1 MLQTDD
7 VSGKI
12 PITAEETKFIG
23 ENIAQLLINVNAI
36 QKPALGLI
44 NSFLEVNKRIAEADK
59 GAFSLVGKMGLNE
72 EAAKRIKRTFGE
84 AYNELGLIG
93 ADFGTF
99 VKTQELFNTA
109 TGRNVVLTK
118 ENLNDLI
125 STNKVTGLAA
135 DTLLT
140 SFQNAGFSMSQITQN
155 MEKVVTLASSMGLNS
170 QVVSKLVTDNL
181 EKLNKFGFGN
191 GVEGLAKMAAKAAS
205 MRIDMK
211 SAFQVADDIF
221 NKGPE
226 AAIEISATLQRL
238 GATSGALLDPL
249 KLMDLAQNNLPE
261 LQNQL
266 VDLSKQYTV
275 FNEDTKQF
283 EIMPGARKQ
292 LNEVAKSLGISYE
305 EFAKMSLESS
315 KMEKK
320 LSEIDFSRFSLNMTE
335 EQKALITNMAEMNTQ
350 GEYVVKVKDENGEYI
365 EKAITQL
372 GQEDLVSLQ
381 KETLTEGEKM
391 YDIASQSLSQLERIG
406 NLQETFNNSLSTMLA
421 TGEYGNA
428 ILQTLAASN
437 EKLYGVNDA
446 SKNET
451 LKLLTI
457 NNKDM
462 NENAV
467 NMANSTK
474 SLIETASIGGAGN
487 LASATLALEDLGK
500 SMFDISKKGLGA
512 AYENTTPTDVL
523 KAVITTTAAQ
533 TAVDIGKE
541 IGQYITGE
549 KKITDL
555 LIPKSG
561 GDIAVTAD
569 GIHYSLDK
577 GDMLMAVNQQKLA
590 SAIGASSPSP
600 ILPTAVENNYAST
613 EVKKEST
620 PKELNVNIN
629 FTHES
634 KGADINVAQEFSK
647 SLRDNTSLQQQLVQ
661 QITENIKNYGLTA

>member
-1 MLQTDD
+1 MLVEDAGKKIILSNEELELIGKNLTDLGIKVAD
-7 VSGKI
+7 V
-12 PITAEETKFIG
+12 TKPVTD
-23 ENIAQLLINVNAI
+23 LV
-36 QKPALGLI
+36 K
-44 NSFLEVNKRIAEADK
+44 SFDEVNKRIAEADK

-72 EAAKRIKRTFGE
+72 KAAERIKRTFGE

-99 VKTQELFNTA
+99 VKTQEEFNTA
-109 TGRNVVLTK
+109 TSRNVILTK

-125 STNKVTGLAA
+125 TTNKVTGVASA
-135 DTLLT
+135 TLLT
-140 SFQNAGFSMSQITQN
+140 SFQNAGFSMSQITTN
-155 MEKVVTLASSMGLNS
+155 MEKVVTLASSMGVNS
-170 QVVSKLVTDNL
+170 QVVSKSVTENL

-226 AAIEISATLQRL
+226 AAIEISATLQRM

-249 KLMDLAQNNLPE
+249 KLMDLAQNNIPE

-292 LNEVAKSLGISYE
+292 LNEVAKSLGMSYE

-320 LSEIDFSRFSLNMTE
+320 LSEIDFSRFNMNMTE

-350 GEYVVKVKDENGEYI
+350 GEYVVKVKDEKGIEI
-365 EKAITQL
+365 EKAISELNQ
-372 GQEDLVSLQ
+372 GDLEELQ
-381 KETLTEGEKM
+381 KQTLTDGEKM

-406 NLQETFNNSLSTMLA
+406 NLQETVSNSMSTMLA
-421 TGEYGNA
+421 TGEVGNTV
-428 ILQTLAASN
+428 LQKLVEGN
-437 EKLYGVNDA
+437 DKLYGVTADNRMGGVLEVL
-446 SKNET
+446 S
-451 LKLLTI
+451 L
-457 NNKDM
+457 NNKEMSQTQVDLAKTM
-462 NENAV
+462 GEMIQAASEGDLATAGV
-467 NMANSTK
+467 KYAESFTK
-474 SLIETASIGGAGN
+474 MFGN
-487 LASATLALEDLGK
+487 VISPAIQKTGVGEDLK
-500 SMFDISKKGLGA
+500 SGNYEEIAAKIAIKQAAIAAATFVDDIMKYLKDPSKLFESKK
-512 AYENTTPTDVL
+512 
-523 KAVITTTAAQ
+523 
-533 TAVDIGKE
+533 
-541 IGQYITGE
+541 TG
-549 KKITDL
+549 DL
-555 LIPKSG
+555 
-561 GDIAVTAD
+561 AVTAD
-569 GIHYSLDK
+569 GIHYALDK
-577 GDMLMAVNQQKLA
+577 GDMLMAINQQKLA
-590 SAIGASSPSP
+590 SSIGASSPSP

>member
-1 MLQTDD
+1 MLQEDA
-7 VSGKI
+7 GKKI
-12 PITAEETKFIG
+12 VLGAEETKLIG
-23 ENIAQLLINVNAI
+23 SNLLDLAANISNVL
-36 QKPALGLI
+36 KPAQDLI
-44 NSFLEVNKRIAEADK
+44 VSFAEVGKRIGEADK
-59 GAFSLVGKMGLNE
+59 GAFQLVGKMGLNE
-72 EAAKRIKRTFGE
+72 KAAERIKRTFGE

-99 VKTQELFNTA
+99 VKTQESFNTA

-125 STNKVTGLAA
+125 SINKVTGIAA

-140 SFQNAGFSMSQITQN
+140 SFQNAGFSMSQIDEQ
-155 MEKVVTLASSMGLNS
+155 MLSVVKLASSMGLNS
-170 QVVSKLVTDNL
+170 QVVSKSVTENL

-292 LNEVAKSLGISYE
+292 LNEVAKSLGMSYE

-320 LSEIDFSRFSLNMTE
+320 LSEIDFSRFNMNMTE
-335 EQKALITNMAEMNTQ
+335 EQKSLITNMAEMNTQ
-350 GEYVVKVKDENGEYI
+350 GEYVVKVKDEKGVEI
-365 EKAITQL
+365 DKAISELNQ
-372 GQEDLVSLQ
+372 GDLEELQ
-381 KETLTEGEKM
+381 KQTLTEGEKM

-406 NLQETFNNSLSTMLA
+406 NLQETFANSYSTMLA
-421 TGEYGNA
+421 TSEYGNTY
-428 ILQTLAASN
+428 LQTLVAGN

-451 LKLLTI
+451 LKLFNLNNEAMKQSNADIANLT
-457 NNKDM
+457 K
-462 NENAV
+462 
-467 NMANSTK
+467 
-474 SLIETASIGGAGN
+474 
-487 LASATLALEDLGK
+487 LALEKAQEGKFAESAVLFKELGEQ
-500 SMFDISKKGLGA
+500 SFGQMKKGLDASYQDKTVASILTDAGINIIAKTGA
-512 AYENTTPTDVL
+512 ELVNSFVDFL
-523 KAVITTTAAQ
+523 K
-533 TAVDIGKE
+533 
-541 IGQYITGE
+541 TG
-549 KKITDL
+549 DL
-555 LIPKSG
+555 TSFIPKTPQK
-561 GDIAVTAD
+561 DIAITAD
-569 GIHYSLDK
+569 GMHYSLDK
-577 GDMLMAVNQQKLA
+577 GDMLMAINQEKLA

-600 ILPTAVENNYAST
+600 ILPTMVENNYASN

-661 QITENIKNYGLTA
+661 QISENIKNYGLTA

>member
-1 MLQTDD
+1 MLEEDA
-7 VSGKI
+7 GKKI
-12 PITAEETKFIG
+12 VLGAEETKLIG
-23 ENIAQLLINVNAI
+23 SNLLDLAANISNVL
-36 QKPALGLI
+36 KPAQDLI
-44 NSFLEVNKRIAEADK
+44 VSFAEVGKRIGEADK
-59 GAFSLVGKMGLNE
+59 GAFQLVGKMGLNE
-72 EAAKRIKRTFGE
+72 KAAERIKKTFGE

-99 VKTQELFNTA
+99 VKTQESFNTA

-125 STNKVTGLAA
+125 SINKVTGLAA

-140 SFQNAGFSMSQITQN
+140 SFQNAGFSMSQIDEQ
-155 MEKVVTLASSMGLNS
+155 MLSVVKLASSMGLNS
-170 QVVSKLVTDNL
+170 QVVSKSVTENL

-221 NKGPE
+221 DKGPE

-292 LNEVAKSLGISYE
+292 LNEVAKSLGMSYE

-320 LSEIDFSRFSLNMTE
+320 LSEIDFSRFNMNMTE
-335 EQKALITNMAEMNTQ
+335 EQKSLITNMAEMNTQ
-350 GEYVVKVKDENGEYI
+350 GEYVVKVKDEKGVEI
-365 EKAITQL
+365 EKAISELNQ
-372 GQEDLVSLQ
+372 GDLEELQ
-381 KETLTEGEKM
+381 KQTLTEGEKM

-406 NLQETFNNSLSTMLA
+406 NLQETFANSYSTMLA
-421 TGEYGNA
+421 TSEYGNTY
-428 ILQTLAASN
+428 LQTLVAGN

-451 LKLLTI
+451 LKLFNLNNEAMKQSNADIANLT
-457 NNKDM
+457 K
-462 NENAV
+462 
-467 NMANSTK
+467 
-474 SLIETASIGGAGN
+474 
-487 LASATLALEDLGK
+487 LALEKAQEGKFAESAVLLKELGEQ
-500 SMFDISKKGLGA
+500 SFGQMKKGLDASYQDKTVASILTDAGINIIAKTGA
-512 AYENTTPTDVL
+512 ELVNSFVDFL
-523 KAVITTTAAQ
+523 K
-533 TAVDIGKE
+533 
-541 IGQYITGE
+541 TG
-549 KKITDL
+549 DL
-555 LIPKSG
+555 TSFIPKTPQK
-561 GDIAVTAD
+561 DIAITAD
-569 GIHYSLDK
+569 GMHYSLDK
-577 GDMLMAVNQQKLA
+577 GDMLMAINQEKLA

-600 ILPTAVENNYAST
+600 ILPTMVENNYASN

-661 QITENIKNYGLTA
+661 QISENIKNYGLTA

>member
-1 MLQTDD
+1 MLVEEAGKKIILSNEELELIGKNLTDLGIKVAD
-7 VSGKI
+7 V
-12 PITAEETKFIG
+12 TKPVTD
-23 ENIAQLLINVNAI
+23 LV
-36 QKPALGLI
+36 K
-44 NSFLEVNKRIAEADK
+44 SFDEVNKRIAEADK

-72 EAAKRIKRTFGE
+72 KAAERIKRTFGE

-99 VKTQELFNTA
+99 VKTQEEFNTA
-109 TGRNVVLTK
+109 TSRNVILTK

-125 STNKVTGLAA
+125 TTNKVTGVASA
-135 DTLLT
+135 TLLT
-140 SFQNAGFSMSQITQN
+140 SFQNAGFSMSQITTN
-155 MEKVVTLASSMGLNS
+155 MEKVVTLASSMGVNS
-170 QVVSKLVTDNL
+170 QVVSKSVTENL

-226 AAIEISATLQRL
+226 AAIEISATLQRM

-249 KLMDLAQNNLPE
+249 KLMDLAQNNIPE

-292 LNEVAKSLGISYE
+292 LNEVAKSLGMSYE

-320 LSEIDFSRFSLNMTE
+320 LSEIDFSRFNMNMTE

-350 GEYVVKVKDENGEYI
+350 GEYVVKVKDEKGIEI
-365 EKAITQL
+365 EKAISELNQ
-372 GQEDLVSLQ
+372 GDLEELQ
-381 KETLTEGEKM
+381 KQTLTDGEKM

-406 NLQETFNNSLSTMLA
+406 NLQETVSNSMSTMLA
-421 TGEYGNA
+421 TGEVGNTV
-428 ILQTLAASN
+428 LQKLVEGN
-437 EKLYGVNDA
+437 DKLYGVTADNRMGGVLEVL
-446 SKNET
+446 S
-451 LKLLTI
+451 L
-457 NNKDM
+457 NNKEMSQTQVDLAKTM
-462 NENAV
+462 GEMIQAASEGDLATAGV
-467 NMANSTK
+467 KYAESFTK
-474 SLIETASIGGAGN
+474 MFGN
-487 LASATLALEDLGK
+487 VISPAIQKTGVGEDLK
-500 SMFDISKKGLGA
+500 SGNYEEIAAKIAIKQAAIAAATFVDDIMKYLKDPSKLFESKK
-512 AYENTTPTDVL
+512 
-523 KAVITTTAAQ
+523 
-533 TAVDIGKE
+533 
-541 IGQYITGE
+541 TG
-549 KKITDL
+549 DL
-555 LIPKSG
+555 
-561 GDIAVTAD
+561 AVTAD
-569 GIHYSLDK
+569 GIHYALDK
-577 GDMLMAVNQQKLA
+577 GDMLMAINQQKLA
-590 SAIGASSPSP
+590 SSIGASSPSP

>member
-1 MLQTDD
+1 MLQDD

-12 PITAEETKFIG
+12 PITAEDTKFIG
-23 ENIAQLLINVNAI
+23 ENLAQLLINVNAI
-36 QKPALGLI
+36 QKPALGLL
-44 NSFLEVNKRIAEADK
+44 NSFTEVNKRIAEADK
-59 GAFSLVGKMGLNE
+59 GAFQLVGKMGLNE
-72 EAAKRIKRTFGE
+72 KAAERIKRTFGE

-99 VKTQELFNTA
+99 VKTQESFNTA

-125 STNKVTGLAA
+125 SINKVTGLAA

-140 SFQNAGFSMSQITQN
+140 SFQNAGFSMSQIDEQ
-155 MEKVVTLASSMGLNS
+155 MLSVVKLASSMGLNS
-170 QVVSKLVTDNL
+170 QVVSKSVTENL

-292 LNEVAKSLGISYE
+292 LNEVAKSLGMSYE

-320 LSEIDFSRFSLNMTE
+320 LSEIDFSRFNMNMTE
-335 EQKALITNMAEMNTQ
+335 EQKSLITNMAEMNTQ
-350 GEYVVKVKDENGEYI
+350 GEYVVKVKDENGVEI
-365 EKAITQL
+365 EKAISELNQ
-372 GQEDLVSLQ
+372 GDLEELQ
-381 KETLTEGEKM
+381 KQTLTDGEKM
-391 YDIASQSLSQLERIG
+391 YDIAKQNLSELERIG

-421 TGEYGNA
+421 TGEYGNT
-428 ILQTLAASN
+428 ILQTLATSN
-437 EKLYGVNDA
+437 EKLYGVNEA
-446 SKNET
+446 SRNET

-457 NNKDM
+457 NNKET
-462 NENAV
+462 NENAI

-474 SLIETASIGGAGN
+474 QLIESASIGGANN
-487 LASATLALEDLGK
+487 LASATLALEGVGE

-512 AYENTTPTDVL
+512 AYENKTATDVL
-523 KAVITTTAAQ
+523 TGALTTTVAKSIEVIAS
-533 TAVDIGKE
+533 E
-541 IGQYITGE
+541 IKGYLTGE
-549 KKITDL
+549 KKIEDL
-555 LIPKSG
+555 IIPKKVK
-561 GDIAVTAD
+561 DIAVTAD
-569 GIHYSLDK
+569 GVHYSLDK
-577 GDMLMAVNQQKLA
+577 GDMLMAINQQKLA

-600 ILPTAVENNYAST
+600 ILPTMVENNYASN

-661 QITENIKNYGLTA
+661 QISENIKNYGLTA

>member
-1 MLQTDD
+1 MLEEDA
-7 VSGKI
+7 GKKI
-12 PITAEETKFIG
+12 VLGAEETKLIG
-23 ENIAQLLINVNAI
+23 SNLLDLAANISNVL
-36 QKPALGLI
+36 KPAQDLI
-44 NSFLEVNKRIAEADK
+44 VSFAEVGKRIGEADK
-59 GAFSLVGKMGLNE
+59 GAFQLVGKMGLNE
-72 EAAKRIKRTFGE
+72 KAAERIKRTFGE

-99 VKTQELFNTA
+99 VKTQESFNTA

-125 STNKVTGLAA
+125 SINKVTGLAA

-140 SFQNAGFSMSQITQN
+140 SFQNAGFSMSQIDEQ
-155 MEKVVTLASSMGLNS
+155 MLSVVKLASSMGLNS
-170 QVVSKLVTDNL
+170 QVVSKSVTENL

-221 NKGPE
+221 DKGPE

-292 LNEVAKSLGISYE
+292 LNEVAKSLGMSYE

-320 LSEIDFSRFSLNMTE
+320 LSEIDFSRFNMNMTE
-335 EQKALITNMAEMNTQ
+335 EQKSLITNMAEMNTQ
-350 GEYVVKVKDENGEYI
+350 GEYVVKVKDEKGVEI
-365 EKAITQL
+365 EKAISELNQ
-372 GQEDLVSLQ
+372 GDLEELQ
-381 KETLTEGEKM
+381 KQTLTEGEKM

-406 NLQETFNNSLSTMLA
+406 NLQETFANSYSTMLA
-421 TGEYGNA
+421 TSEYGNTY
-428 ILQTLAASN
+428 LQTLVAGN

-451 LKLLTI
+451 LKLFNLNNEAMKQSNADIANLT
-457 NNKDM
+457 K
-462 NENAV
+462 
-467 NMANSTK
+467 
-474 SLIETASIGGAGN
+474 
-487 LASATLALEDLGK
+487 LALEKAQEGKFAESAVLLKELGEQ
-500 SMFDISKKGLGA
+500 SFGQMKKGLDASYQDKTVASILTDAGINIIAKTGA
-512 AYENTTPTDVL
+512 ELVNSFVDFL
-523 KAVITTTAAQ
+523 K
-533 TAVDIGKE
+533 
-541 IGQYITGE
+541 TG
-549 KKITDL
+549 DL
-555 LIPKSG
+555 TSFIPKTPQK
-561 GDIAVTAD
+561 DIAITAD
-569 GIHYSLDK
+569 GMHYSLDK
-577 GDMLMAVNQQKLA
+577 GDMLMAINQEKLA

-600 ILPTAVENNYAST
+600 ILPTMVENNYASN

-661 QITENIKNYGLTA
+661 QISENIKNYGLTA